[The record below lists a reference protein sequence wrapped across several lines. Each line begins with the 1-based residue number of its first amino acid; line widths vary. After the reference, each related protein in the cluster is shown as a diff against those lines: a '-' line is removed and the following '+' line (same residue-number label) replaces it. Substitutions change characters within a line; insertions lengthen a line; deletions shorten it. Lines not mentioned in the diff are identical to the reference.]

1 MEADGGWQM
10 VTSARNIHVEAEGEG
25 NHHVGG
31 CASACP
37 LVAADGS
44 GLRRSDRRY
53 VVAGHGHGWSVLWV
67 LDVRKPRQG
76 RVNTAQGG

>member
-1 MEADGGWQM
+1 MMVMMEAFATLQ
-10 VTSARNIHVEAEGEG
+10 RR
-25 NHHVGG
+25 
-31 CASACP
+31 
-37 LVAADGS
+37 LVRRRFVHGAAGGS
-44 GLRRSDRRY
+44 GLRRSGRRY